1 METLLNW
8 IVGDLPTIIEYN
20 WTKILGTF
28 LFMFSGAVY
37 VWAKRRREWQTKQF
51 YGVVNVSFDV
61 IRDNCLLTSALL
73 EDRLEDAF
81 SSLPHIVGIIKAAAK
96 KTVEGAPFL
105 VFPEKDKWLV
115 SSQILAVIAE
125 TNKGF
130 AWAAVSK
137 EPKCDIVPCH
147 YAATYERHPNM
158 KAGKV
163 RIIVVPD
170 WMLMDR
176 SVLDNHEMNVEYAHH
191 QDRIMTLRQMRED
204 VLSENPQFTRAV
216 RIFVPA

>member
-1 METLLNW
+1 
-8 IVGDLPTIIEYN
+8 
-20 WTKILGTF
+20 
-28 LFMFSGAVY
+28 
-37 VWAKRRREWQTKQF
+37 
-51 YGVVNVSFDV
+51 
-61 IRDNCLLTSALL
+61 
-73 EDRLEDAF
+73 
-81 SSLPHIVGIIKAAAK
+81 
-96 KTVEGAPFL
+96 
-105 VFPEKDKWLV
+105 
-115 SSQILAVIAE
+115 
-125 TNKGF
+125 
-130 AWAAVSK
+130 
-137 EPKCDIVPCH
+137 
-147 YAATYERHPNM
+147 M